1 MISLPDTS
9 IIFEDNHLLVVN
21 KPADWVTQGA
31 DESQKS
37 LLQAAKNYLKHK
49 YNKPGNVYLGVVS
62 RLDKPVTGAIVLART
77 SKAAARLSNQFRLR
91 QIHKTYEALV
101 ATLPNVEL
109 PAQLQLIDF
118 VRKNDTR
125 QRMEICSEQ
134 DLHAKQAILSLTV
147 LQEGDN
153 LLHLQVK
160 LETGRKH
167 QIRVQ
172 LANIDCPVAG
182 DNKYGS
188 KLTFS
193 SGIALHS
200 TTLAFEHPVQHEW
213 LEFHAPHPPSWEPW
227 LTSNRTTR

>member
-1 MISLPDTS
+1 MISLSDTS

-62 RLDKPVTGAIVLART
+62 RLDKLVTGAIVLART

-101 ATLPNVEL
+101 SILPNVVL
-109 PAQLQLIDF
+109 PEQLQLIDF
-118 VRKNDTR
+118 MRKNEAR
-125 QRMEICSEQ
+125 RRMEICAEQ
-134 DLHAKQAILSLTV
+134 DLQAKQAILSLTV

-153 LLHLQVK
+153 LLHLQIK

-182 DNKYGS
+182 DHKYGS
-188 KLTFS
+188 NLTFS

-227 LTSNRTTR
+227 LISKKTTR

>member
-77 SKAAARLSNQFRLR
+77 SKAAARLSNQFCLR

>member
-31 DESQKS
+31 GDSQKS

-49 YNKPGNVYLGVVS
+49 YSKPGNVYLGVVS

-101 ATLPNVEL
+101 ATRPNVEL
-109 PAQLQLIDF
+109 PAQLQLTDF
-118 VRKNDTR
+118 LRKNDAR
-125 QRMEICSEQ
+125 QRMEICSER
-134 DLHAKQAILSLTV
+134 DLHAKKAILSLTV
-147 LQEGDN
+147 VQKSAN

-172 LANIDCPVAG
+172 LANIDCPVVG
-182 DNKYGS
+182 DHKYNS
-188 KLTFS
+188 SLTFS

-200 TTLAFEHPVQHEW
+200 TSLAFEHPVQHEW

-227 LTSNRTTR
+227 LTTNRITR

>member
-31 DESQKS
+31 GDSQKS

-49 YNKPGNVYLGVVS
+49 YSKPGNVYLGVVS

-101 ATLPNVEL
+101 AIRPNVEL
-109 PAQLQLIDF
+109 PAQLQLTDF
-118 VRKNDTR
+118 LRKNDTR
-125 QRMEICSEQ
+125 QRMEICSER
-134 DLHAKQAILSLTV
+134 DLHAKKAILSLTV
-147 LQEGDN
+147 VQKSAN

-172 LANIDCPVAG
+172 LANIDCPVVG
-182 DNKYGS
+182 DHKYNS
-188 KLTFS
+188 SLTFS

-200 TTLAFEHPVQHEW
+200 TSLAFEHPVQHEW

-227 LTSNRTTR
+227 LTTNRITR

>member
-188 KLTFS
+188 NLTFS

>member
-188 KLTFS
+188 HLTFS

-200 TTLAFEHPVQHEW
+200 TTLAFEHPVQNEW

>member
-62 RLDKPVTGAIVLART
+62 RLDKLVTGAIVLART

-134 DLHAKQAILSLTV
+134 DLHAKQAILSLAV

-188 KLTFS
+188 NLTFS

>member
-37 LLQAAKNYLKHK
+37 LLQAAKNYLKRK

-62 RLDKPVTGAIVLART
+62 RLDRLVTGAIVLART

-109 PAQLQLIDF
+109 PEQLQLIDF
-118 VRKNDTR
+118 VRKNDNR
-125 QRMEICSEQ
+125 HRMEICSEH
-134 DLHAKQAILSLTV
+134 DLHAKQAILSFTV
-147 LQEGDN
+147 LQESDN

-172 LANIDCPVAG
+172 LANIDYPVVG
-182 DNKYGS
+182 DHKYGS
-188 KLTFS
+188 HLTFS

-200 TTLAFEHPVQHEW
+200 ATLAFEHPVQHEW

>member
-31 DESQKS
+31 GDSQKS

-49 YNKPGNVYLGVVS
+49 YSKPGNVYLGVVS

-101 ATLPNVEL
+101 ATRPNVEL
-109 PAQLQLIDF
+109 PAQLQLTDF
-118 VRKNDTR
+118 LRKNDTR
-125 QRMEICSEQ
+125 QRMEICSER
-134 DLHAKQAILSLTV
+134 DLHAKKAILSLTV
-147 LQEGDN
+147 VQKSAN

-172 LANIDCPVAG
+172 LANIDCPVVG
-182 DNKYGS
+182 DHKYNS
-188 KLTFS
+188 SLTFS

-200 TTLAFEHPVQHEW
+200 TSLAFEHPVQHEW

-227 LTSNRTTR
+227 LTTNRITR

>member
-101 ATLPNVEL
+101 AALPNVEL

-188 KLTFS
+188 NLTFS

>member
-188 KLTFS
+188 NLTFS

-227 LTSNRTTR
+227 LTSKKTTH

>member
-101 ATLPNVEL
+101 AKLPNVEL
-109 PAQLQLIDF
+109 PAPLQLIDF

-125 QRMEICSEQ
+125 QRMEICAEQ

-200 TTLAFEHPVQHEW
+200 TTLAFEHPVLHEW

-227 LTSNRTTR
+227 LNSNRTTR

>member
-1 MISLPDTS
+1 MISLSDTS

-21 KPADWVTQGA
+21 KPADWITQGA
-31 DESQKS
+31 DDSQNS
-37 LLQAAKNYLKHK
+37 LLQAAKNYLKTK

-62 RLDKPVTGAIVLART
+62 RLDKLVTGAIVFART
-77 SKAAARLSNQFRLR
+77 SKAASRLSNQFRLR
-91 QIHKTYEALV
+91 QVHKTYEALV
-101 ATLPNVEL
+101 PALPDIEL

-118 VRKNDTR
+118 VRKNDAR
-125 QRMEICSEQ
+125 HRMEICAEQ
-134 DLHAKQAILSLTV
+134 DLQAKQAILSLTV
-147 LQEGDN
+147 LQQGDN

-182 DNKYGS
+182 DSKYGS
-188 KLTFS
+188 HLAFS

-227 LTSNRTTR
+227 LSSNRTTR

>member
-1 MISLPDTS
+1 MISLTDNS
-9 IIFEDNHLLVVN
+9 ILFEDNHLLVVN

-49 YNKPGNVYLGVVS
+49 YNKPGNVYLGIVS
-62 RLDKPVTGAIVLART
+62 RLDKLVTGAIVLART

-101 ATLPNVEL
+101 PIRPNIDLPE
-109 PAQLQLIDF
+109 QLQLIDF
-118 VRKNDTR
+118 MRKNDAR
-125 QRMEICSEQ
+125 RRMEICSEL
-134 DLHAKQAILSLTV
+134 DLQAKQAILSLTV
-147 LQEGDN
+147 LQEANN
-153 LLHLQVK
+153 LLHLRVQ

-172 LANIDCPVAG
+172 LANINYPVAG

-213 LEFHAPHPPSWEPW
+213 LEFHAPHPPSWKPW
-227 LTSNRTTR
+227 LTSNKTTP

>member
-31 DESQKS
+31 GDSQKS

-49 YNKPGNVYLGVVS
+49 YSKPGNVYLGVVS

-101 ATLPNVEL
+101 ATRPNVEL
-109 PAQLQLIDF
+109 PAQLQLTDF
-118 VRKNDTR
+118 LRKNDTR
-125 QRMEICSEQ
+125 QRMEICSER
-134 DLHAKQAILSLTV
+134 DLHAKKAILSLTV
-147 LQEGDN
+147 VQKSAN

-172 LANIDCPVAG
+172 LANIDCPVVG
-182 DNKYGS
+182 DHKYNS
-188 KLTFS
+188 SLTFS

-200 TTLAFEHPVQHEW
+200 TSLAFEHPVQHEW
-213 LEFHAPHPPSWEPW
+213 LEFHAPHPPSLEPW
-227 LTSNRTTR
+227 LTTNRITR

>member
-1 MISLPDTS
+1 MVSLPDTS

-62 RLDKPVTGAIVLART
+62 RLDKLVTGAIVLART

-101 ATLPNVEL
+101 TTLPNVEL

-227 LTSNRTTR
+227 LTSNRITR